1 MKWNNTVAIAIC
13 SLLFYNCGTTKQQD
27 SQEKEIIRAES
38 TLDSLYKYYSVTDSK
53 LLRETFPFNENH
65 KATYLASERH
75 NEPNQYSFLWPYSG
89 TFSAVNA
96 LLEATGNKNY
106 HSLLDDQVL
115 EGLEKYFDT
124 KRTPAAYASYINTAS
139 ESDRFYDDNIW
150 LGIDFTDTYMITK
163 EVKYLDKAK
172 LIWKFIE
179 SGTDEKLGGGIYWC
193 EQKKTSKNGCSNAPG
208 AVYALKLFEATG
220 DSLFFEQGKSLYEWT
235 YKNLRDSVDNLYFD
249 NINLEG
255 KVDKA
260 KYSYNSGQMIQ
271 AAALL
276 YKLTKEKSYLL
287 DAQKIAESS
296 YSHFFDEFETPDGN
310 KFRLLKKRDIWF
322 TAVMLRGFIELFYL
336 DKNPVYI
343 DTFYLNLNYAWDKMR
358 DENGLFNTDW
368 SGVVKDDSKWLLTQA
383 AMVEMYARI
392 AMVKMKK

>member
-65 KATYLASERH
+65 KATYLASEQH

-124 KRTPAAYASYINTAS
+124 KRTPAAYSSYINTAP

-208 AVYALKLFEATG
+208 TVYALKLFEATG
-220 DSLFFEQGKSLYEWT
+220 DSLFFKQGKSLYEWT

-343 DTFYLNLNYAWDKMR
+343 DIFYLNLNYAWDKMR

>member
-38 TLDSLYKYYSVTDSK
+38 TLDSLYKYYFVADSK

-65 KATYLASERH
+65 KATYLASEQP

-89 TFSAVNA
+89 IFSAVNA
-96 LLEATGNKNY
+96 LLEATGNKDY

-124 KRTPAAYASYINTAS
+124 KRTPAAYSSYINTAP